1 MSLIIG
7 LTGGI
12 GCGKSTV
19 ADFFKMQKI
28 EVVDA
33 DQVARLVVQK
43 GQPALSKISDHFG
56 EDILCNG
63 ELNRGKLRQIIFA
76 DETQKNWLNN
86 LLHPIIREEML
97 KQLHQAQAR
106 CDKNGYVI
114 LEAPLLFE
122 NNLEQYCAHIIVVDI
137 DETLQIQRATKRDNS
152 SVKQIKAIIDSQ
164 ISRKVRLQKANFIID
179 NSAVSLQQLENSV
192 IALDKQLRALQ

>member
-19 ADFFKMQKI
+19 STFFKALGI

-33 DQVARLVVQK
+33 DIIARSVVK
-43 GQPALSKISDHFG
+43 DGQPALAEIKDYFG
-56 EDILCNG
+56 VDIIKNG
-63 ELNRGKLRQIIFA
+63 KLNRARLRQIIFNDHSKKA
-76 DETQKNWLNN
+76 WLNG
-86 LLHPIIREEML
+86 LLHPIIRKQML
-97 KQLHQAQAR
+97 AQLKEA
-106 CDKNGYVI
+106 KGEYVL

-122 NNLEQYCAHIIVVDI
+122 NKLECYCDYVIVVDI
-137 DETLQIQRATKRDNS
+137 SESLQIKRATARDNS
-152 SVKQIKAIIDSQ
+152 NCETIKAIIASQ
-164 ISRKVRLQKANFIID
+164 IDRLQRLEKADFVINND
-179 NSAVSLQQLENSV
+179 NISFQKLESAV